1 MARTKIRFYLDVV
14 ITRPDMTPAE
24 REEELQR
31 LKEECDK
38 LTDWPEIYQLPPV
51 ERPVV
56 FFEGKCKIEVDIEE
70 DKEWGWEI
78 VYEN

>member
-38 LTDWPEIYQLPPV
+38 LTDWPEIY
-51 ERPVV
+51 
-56 FFEGKCKIEVDIEE
+56 
-70 DKEWGWEI
+70 
-78 VYEN
+78 